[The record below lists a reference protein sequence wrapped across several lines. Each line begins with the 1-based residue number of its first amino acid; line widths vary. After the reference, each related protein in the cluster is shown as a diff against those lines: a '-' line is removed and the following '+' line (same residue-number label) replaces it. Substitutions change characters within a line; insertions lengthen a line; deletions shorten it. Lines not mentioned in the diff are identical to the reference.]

1 MPKLNEH
8 RIVKHRNGFF
18 PFNYEGGTIGM
29 FQTYYVV
36 EEWYAPNDYWGWHPI
51 AITTKKAY
59 ERFKEILWKSNM
71 KQLLEAIKAKY
82 LCLQYIE
89 LNILMVGKSY

>member
-1 MPKLNEH
+1 MREA
-8 RIVKHRNGFF
+8 
-18 PFNYEGGTIGM
+18 TIGM

-59 ERFKEILWKSNM
+59 ERFKETGECIY
-71 KQLLEAIKAKY
+71 KY
-82 LCLQYIE
+82 YGNRI
-89 LNILMVGKSY
+89 

>member
-1 MPKLNEH
+1 MPTLNEH
-8 RIVKHRNGFF
+8 RIVKRRNGFF

-36 EEWYAPNDYWGWHPI
+36 EEWYAPNNYWGWHPI

-59 ERFKEILWKSNM
+59 ERFKETGECIY
-71 KQLLEAIKAKY
+71 KY
-82 LCLQYIE
+82 YGNRI
-89 LNILMVGKSY
+89 